1 MGMAFFIPKFTIYI
15 QSRTKRLIEIKNP
28 DHRNKDSRK
37 YKKLQIWKLIDIKN
51 IYHTMDET
59 LEIGIK
65 AVKNENR
72 NISETKTHKIWNI
85 KKLVQGTRNRCEA
98 KKWTKLIVLNYTER
112 GKQQKIYYYISF
124 KFLFYT
130 LYIFYILH
138 THTHTH
144 TDTHKYTHTNTQ
156 THKHTNTHTHKHTNA
171 QTHKH

>member
-1 MGMAFFIPKFTIYI
+1 
-15 QSRTKRLIEIKNP
+15 
-28 DHRNKDSRK
+28 
-37 YKKLQIWKLIDIKN
+37 
-51 IYHTMDET
+51 MDEI

-72 NISETKTHKIWNI
+72 NISEAKTHKIWNI

-112 GKQQKIYYYISF
+112 GKQQKIYYYTSF

-130 LYIFYILH
+130 LYIFYIPLTHTHTQTH

-144 TDTHKYTHTNTQ
+144 TR
-156 THKHTNTHTHKHTNA
+156 
-171 QTHKH
+171 

>member
-1 MGMAFFIPKFTIYI
+1 MGNTKEYIRKNRHIMAFFIPKFTIYI
-15 QSRTKRLIEIKNP
+15 QSKTKRIIEIKNS

-51 IYHTMDET
+51 IYHTMDEI

-72 NISETKTHKIWNI
+72 NISEAKTHKIWNI

-98 KKWTKLIVLNYTER
+98 KKWTKLIVLNYTDR
-112 GKQQKIYYYISF
+112 GNQQKIYYYISF
-124 KFLFYT
+124 KFLLYT
-130 LYIFYILH
+130 LYIFYILL

-144 TDTHKYTHTNTQ
+144 IHR
-156 THKHTNTHTHKHTNA
+156 NA
-171 QTHKH
+171 IQ

>member
-1 MGMAFFIPKFTIYI
+1 MEELHSLGN
-15 QSRTKRLIEIKNP
+15 NP
-28 DHRNKDSRK
+28 RSSKYRN
-37 YKKLQIWKLIDIKN
+37 LQIWKLLDIKN
-51 IYHTMDET
+51 IYLTMDKI

-72 NISETKTHKIWNI
+72 NISEAKTHKIWNI

-130 LYIFYILH
+130 LYIFYILLTHNPQH
-138 THTHTH
+138 TTH
-144 TDTHKYTHTNTQ
+144 NTQ
-156 THKHTNTHTHKHTNA
+156 PTTPNTQH
-171 QTHKH
+171 QTHNT